1 MSVRQQTRLKV
12 VLLAAIAVGASYPVV
27 SANANGWLED
37 RPWQFETSTDQAN
50 KAAVTDLIEKKKG
63 GYYDSFKTKNIYN
76 TTNTNNNTTY
86 IDHQVNCSVTSA
98 ASGNTGSNTMTGSAS
113 SPTVTNTSSNNS
125 TTTGNSATNGVAV
138 GSPSGVVL
146 STSDPSNPNN
156 LNNNQTNTGTL
167 GSGVTGSSTSATSGQ
182 ISANGGTTNQAIN
195 SSQSNNG
202 STQTASIVGSTACLL
217 TSGAPLN

>member
-37 RPWQFETSTDQAN
+37 RPWQFQTSTDQAN

-76 TTNTNNNTTY
+76 TTNTNNTY

-98 ASGNTGSNTMTGSAS
+98 ASGNTGSNTMAGSAS

-167 GSGVTGSSTSATSGQ
+167 GSGVNGSSTSATSGQ

-202 STQTASIVGSTACLL
+202 STQTASIVGSTACSL